1 MTNNHHYIPVTPAT
15 EFDDSKLT
23 GLDRIEI
30 AEMATIAKAI
40 GGEVWNSGG
49 GIHGVRVQMADSNI
63 FFGFADGTLGWDYS
77 TTDGDFIGGGYTDLT
92 PDRMP
97 EVITR
102 CQEVIATKEFD
113 TMTAMGHT
121 YRAGDPV
128 IYSVYPSVVNGT
140 GRVTEDLMGIR
151 STGETLAEV
160 TKMGLGDFCGWRD
173 LYEVKP
179 DTTRPGMVYDPLAD
193 VWRSA
198 Y

>member
-30 AEMATIAKAI
+30 AEMATIAEAI

-49 GIHGVRVQMADSNI
+49 GIHGVRVSIPFTSFFI

-77 TTDGDFIGGGYTDLT
+77 TTDGDFIGGGFTDLT

-102 CQEVIATKEFD
+102 CKEVIATKEFD

-121 YRAGDPV
+121 YRVGDAV
-128 IYSVYPSVVNGT
+128 IYSVYPSVANGT
-140 GRVTEDLMGIR
+140 GIVTEDLMGIR

-160 TKMGLGDFCGWRD
+160 TKMGLGDFCEWHD
-173 LYEVKP
+173 LYDV
-179 DTTRPGMVYDPLAD
+179 RPA
-193 VWRSA
+193 
-198 Y
+198 